1 MKMQGQA
8 DLFLGFDVSVDRIEA
23 KPIPKTRPKREA
35 DLPAFV
41 LDSAHYEAAA
51 QVLEGSGHYRIL
63 RRLVPR
69 AICASCSPVDGE
81 KIAIIIDTETTGLD
95 YTRDEVIELGMVAFI
110 YRADGQVG
118 DVVGVFSALR
128 EPSVSISPEITRLT
142 GITAEMVAG
151 HAIDP
156 DAVEQFI
163 AQADLVI
170 AHNARFDRP
179 FCERLVKG
187 FAHKAW
193 ACSHS
198 EIGWSGLGFEGSKLG
213 YLINQCGWF
222 HQGHR
227 AVDDCH
233 ALLEVLATPLPH
245 GGGAPLCCLL
255 TSARRSLIRIW
266 AEGSPFD
273 MKDVLRQRGYRWNDG
288 SDGRPKSWWVEVE
301 EAAYPEEL
309 TFLQKEVYRREVE
322 PYVQKMTAFERFRAG
337 R

>member
-1 MKMQGQA
+1 MQGQA
-8 DLFLGFDVSVDRIEA
+8 DLFLGLDVSVDQINA
-23 KPIPKTRPKREA
+23 KPVPKTRPRKEA
-35 DLPAFV
+35 DRLGFELNP
-41 LDSAHYEAAA
+41 AHYEAAA
-51 QVLEGSGHYRIL
+51 GALERSGQYRIL

-69 AICASCSPVDGE
+69 PIRTSRSCVTRE

-95 YTRDEVIELGMVAFI
+95 HTRDEVIELGMVAFTC
-110 YRADGQVG
+110 REDGQVG
-118 DVVGVFSALR
+118 DVVGVFNALR
-128 EPSVSISPEITRLT
+128 EPSVPITPEIIRLT

-151 HAIDP
+151 QAIDP

-163 AQADLVI
+163 AQADVVI

-179 FCERLVKG
+179 FCERLVKD
-187 FAHKAW
+187 FEHKAW

-198 EIGWSGLGFEGSKLG
+198 EIGWSSLGFEGSKLG

-233 ALLEVLATPLPH
+233 ALLEVLATPLPDGS
-245 GGGAPLCCLL
+245 GGPLSHLL

-266 AEGSPFD
+266 AESSPFD

-288 SDGRPKSWWVEVE
+288 SDGRPKSWWIEVE
-301 EAAYPEEL
+301 EAAFVEEL
-309 TFLQKEVYRREVE
+309 LFLQKEVYRREVE
-322 PYVQKMTAFERFRAG
+322 PYVQKLTAFERFRAG